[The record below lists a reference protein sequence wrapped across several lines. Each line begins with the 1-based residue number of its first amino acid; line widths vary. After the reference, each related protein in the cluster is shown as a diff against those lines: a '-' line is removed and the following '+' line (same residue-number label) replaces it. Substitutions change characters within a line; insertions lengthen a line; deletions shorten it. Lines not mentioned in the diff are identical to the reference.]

1 MTVFAPATAPGKAA
15 IGVVRVSGPM
25 AGAVVAAVAGD
36 LPPARRAARR
46 RLRDPESGE
55 VLDEAI
61 VLWFPGPGSYT
72 GEDVAEF
79 HLHGSRAVIA
89 AVLGMLA
96 KWPGLRPAEPGEFTR
111 RAFENG
117 KIDLTAAEGLADLV
131 AAQTDCQR
139 RQALRQLDGELGRLY
154 EGWRAVL
161 TRGLA
166 FLEAAIDFPE
176 EGLPENPIDPVWDQ
190 IRSVE
195 SEIHQHLDDC
205 GRGERL
211 RDGLSAVIVGAP
223 NVGKS
228 SLLNCLV
235 RRDAVIV
242 ADTAGTT
249 RDVVE
254 VGLDLDG
261 FPLTVAD
268 TAGLRCAGDGVEE
281 EGIRRARKRAGD
293 ADLVI
298 GVFDATR
305 WPEREADT
313 EELLGGD
320 GLVVWN
326 KVDLAAV
333 NGGEG
338 VWPLSCRTGEGVD
351 LFVAGLSAAVRD
363 RLDPSASPVLTRA
376 RHRAALVACAQAL
389 ERALGVSAVELAG
402 EDLRA
407 AVAAL
412 GRITGRVDV
421 EELLDVIF
429 QELCIGK

>member
-1 MTVFAPATAPGKAA
+1 MGRTAVTVFAPATAPGKAA

-176 EGLPENPIDPVWDQ
+176 EGLPENPIDPVW
-190 IRSVE
+190 
-195 SEIHQHLDDC
+195 
-205 GRGERL
+205 G
-211 RDGLSAVIVGAP
+211 P
-223 NVGKS
+223 
-228 SLLNCLV
+228 
-235 RRDAVIV
+235 
-242 ADTAGTT
+242 
-249 RDVVE
+249 
-254 VGLDLDG
+254 
-261 FPLTVAD
+261 
-268 TAGLRCAGDGVEE
+268 
-281 EGIRRARKRAGD
+281 
-293 ADLVI
+293 
-298 GVFDATR
+298 
-305 WPEREADT
+305 DT
-313 EELLGGD
+313 E
-320 GLVVWN
+320 
-326 KVDLAAV
+326 
-333 NGGEG
+333 
-338 VWPLSCRTGEGVD
+338 C
-351 LFVAGLSAAVRD
+351 
-363 RLDPSASPVLTRA
+363 
-376 RHRAALVACAQAL
+376 
-389 ERALGVSAVELAG
+389 
-402 EDLRA
+402 
-407 AVAAL
+407 
-412 GRITGRVDV
+412 
-421 EELLDVIF
+421 
-429 QELCIGK
+429 